1 MPSLALVLVGA
12 WFASVPIPIP
22 GPGPGEIDHDPPG
35 PLIYGGE
42 AVEPG
47 AWPAVVAVQTN
58 KLCTGT
64 LVAPN
69 LVLTAAHCF
78 DPAPADEIRISFGD
92 DRISG
97 PQVLSSEWGSH
108 PDFCLP
114 SVCGEDLHDFAWV
127 RLPINMAVE
136 PIAPITNQAEFD
148 ELMQVGSE
156 LVFAGF
162 GEDEEGVVGIK
173 REVLATLT
181 SFNESG
187 REFRAGGGGNDT
199 CLGDSGGP
207 ALVALASGEWRL
219 AGVISRGGEC
229 GLGGIYGVPLPE
241 LCWLR
246 DESGV
251 DLLPGGCE
259 QCDCVTLTGESID
272 DGCGCEAGPGAAPVT
287 RWWWALLELGLVAG
301 FGSWV
306 WLTRAARRS
315 PQAPARSR

>member
-1 MPSLALVLVGA
+1 MQSLALLLAGA
-12 WFASVPIPIP
+12 CLASGPVP
-22 GPGPGEIDHDPPG
+22 GPGPSEVDHEPPG
-35 PLIYGGE
+35 PLIYGGD

-47 AWPAVVAVQTN
+47 AWPAVVAVRTN

-78 DPAPADEIRISFGD
+78 DPAPPGDVQISFGD
-92 DRISG
+92 DLANG
-97 PQVLSSEWGSH
+97 MQVVSSEWGSH

-114 SVCGEDLHDFAWV
+114 SECGEDLHDFAWV
-127 RLPINMAVE
+127 RLPGNVAID
-136 PIAPITNQAEFD
+136 PIPPVTDQAEFD
-148 ELMQVGSE
+148 ELMQVGND

-162 GEDEEGVVGIK
+162 GEDENGVVGFK
-173 REVLATLT
+173 RQVDASLT

-187 REFRAGGGGNDT
+187 REFRAGGEGSDT

-207 ALVALASGEWRL
+207 ALVELAGGGWRL

-246 DESGV
+246 DDSGV
-251 DLLPGGCE
+251 DLLPKGCG
-259 QCDCVTLTGESID
+259 QCDCVELAGEAISE
-272 DGCGCEAGPGAAPVT
+272 GCGCELSGAANSLTEPT
-287 RWWWALLELGLVAG
+287 RWWWALLELGLIAG
-301 FGSWV
+301 VGAWV
-306 WLTRAARRS
+306 WRRRLV
-315 PQAPARSR
+315 ASRLGG